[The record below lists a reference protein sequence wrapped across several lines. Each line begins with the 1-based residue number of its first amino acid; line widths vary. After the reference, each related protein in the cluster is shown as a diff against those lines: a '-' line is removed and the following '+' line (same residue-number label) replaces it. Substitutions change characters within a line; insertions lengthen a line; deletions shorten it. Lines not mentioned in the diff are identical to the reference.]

1 MSKNKLVIKIQI
13 FISYKWEDNRYFN
26 GMKGLLNNPNNR
38 YVHYVLSERDDLRNK
53 GKNVVESHL
62 KENIR
67 NCNRVIC
74 LVGEDTQSSKWVQW
88 ELEVATSQNKKIIA
102 VRIPRTTGGA
112 PRLIRER
119 NISVIKWKADEVNK
133 GLK

>member
-1 MSKNKLVIKIQI
+1 MVIKIQI
-13 FISYKWEDNRYFN
+13 FISYKWEDNSYFN
-26 GMKGLLNNPNNR
+26 GMKGLLSNPNNK
-38 YVHYVLSERDDLRNK
+38 YIHSILAEREDLRNR
-53 GKNVVESHL
+53 GENVVKSEL
-62 KENIR
+62 KEKIR

-88 ELEVATSQNKKIIA
+88 ELDVATSQNKKIIA
-102 VRIPRTTGGA
+102 VRIPGTTGGA

-133 GLK
+133 ALK